1 MTANLTD
8 NKQLKQLSDEE
19 LVSLFAKTQM
29 QNYFAELYNRYAR
42 LGYGV
47 CLKYMKNESDSQ
59 DVLSEVFRILY
70 RKIPTSD
77 IQSFKKYFYTV
88 ARNECIGKLR
98 KKQKETERLAELRN
112 FEKSSRDFMENEGL
126 IRLLDSEPSVEKV
139 IEEAILKL
147 NQHQR
152 TCIKLFFFENKSY
165 KEIVEMTGLTDKQVK
180 SYLQNGKRNLKILLT
195 DFIEKRKS

>member
-1 MTANLTD
+1 MTANLAD
-8 NKQLKQLSDEE
+8 IKQIKQLPDEE
-19 LVSLFAKTQM
+19 LVRLFAETKRQK
-29 QNYFAELYNRYAR
+29 YFAELYNRYIR
-42 LGYGV
+42 LGFGV
-47 CLKYMKNESDSQ
+47 CLKYLKNEADSK

-70 RKIPTSD
+70 KKIPTSN

-88 ARNECIGKLR
+88 TRNECIGKLR
-98 KKQKETERLAELRN
+98 QKQKETERLAELVKI
-112 FEKSSRDFMENEGL
+112 EKSSNNFMENEGF

-152 TCIKLFFFENKSY
+152 TCITLFFFENKSY
-165 KEIVEMTGLTDKQVK
+165 KEIVEITSLTEKQVK

-195 DFIEKRKS
+195 DFIKKRNS

>member
-8 NKQLKQLSDEE
+8 IKQIKQRSDEE
-19 LVSLFAKTQM
+19 LVEAFAKTKKQDF
-29 QNYFAELYNRYAR
+29 FAELYHRYSR
-42 LGYGV
+42 LGFGV
-47 CLKYMKNESDSQ
+47 CLKYMKNETEAQ
-59 DVLSEVFRILY
+59 DVLAEVFRILY
-70 RKIPTSD
+70 KKIPTSN

-88 ARNECIGKLR
+88 CRNECIGRLR
-98 KKQKETERLAELRN
+98 QVRKESDRLAELQKI
-112 FEKSSRDFMENEGL
+112 EKSSNDFMENEGL

-152 TCIKLFFFENKSY
+152 TCIKLFFFEDRSY
-165 KEIVEMTGLTDKQVK
+165 KEIVEITGMTDKQVK

-195 DFIEKRKS
+195 DFIKKRNS